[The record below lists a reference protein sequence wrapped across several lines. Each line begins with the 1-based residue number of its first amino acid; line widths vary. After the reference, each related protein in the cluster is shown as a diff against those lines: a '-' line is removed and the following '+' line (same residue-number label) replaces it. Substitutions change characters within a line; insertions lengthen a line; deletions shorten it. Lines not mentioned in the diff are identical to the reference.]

1 MAFDFNLIKSNVEGM
16 IDKLEEFL
24 VSKTVVGEQ
33 IQVGNNII
41 IPFVSIGFGAGTG
54 IGDGQDEKKA
64 GGMGGGGGIGAKVQP
79 IAVLVINGDDVRMIP
94 VKKSGGLEKLIEM
107 VPDLISKI
115 SPADKDKDED
125 KENEDEDELR
135 DV

>member
-1 MAFDFNLIKSNVEGM
+1 MAFDFNLIKTNVDGM

-41 IPFVSIGFGAGTG
+41 IPFVSVCFGAGTG

-79 IAVLVINGDDVRMIP
+79 VAVMVINGDDVQMIP
-94 VKKSGGLEKLIEM
+94 VKKSSGLEKLFEM
-107 VPDLISKI
+107 VPEIISKI
-115 SPADKDKDED
+115 SPA
-125 KENEDEDELR
+125 KETEDEDELR